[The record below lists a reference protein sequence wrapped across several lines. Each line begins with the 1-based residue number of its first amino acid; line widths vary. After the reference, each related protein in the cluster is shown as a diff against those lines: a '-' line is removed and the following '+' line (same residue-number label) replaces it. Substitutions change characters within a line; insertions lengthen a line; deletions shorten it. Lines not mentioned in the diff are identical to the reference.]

1 MLIEVC
7 KRRWFEE
14 RLAIKEATGV
24 MVSVSE
30 IWKTAVAQLGPV
42 ERGEDVR
49 QYNDSDSS
57 GEGEIPHERP
67 W

>member
-1 MLIEVC
+1 
-7 KRRWFEE
+7 
-14 RLAIKEATGV
+14 
-24 MVSVSE
+24 MVSESE

-42 ERGEDVR
+42 ERGENVR

-57 GEGEIPHERP
+57 GEDEIPHERP